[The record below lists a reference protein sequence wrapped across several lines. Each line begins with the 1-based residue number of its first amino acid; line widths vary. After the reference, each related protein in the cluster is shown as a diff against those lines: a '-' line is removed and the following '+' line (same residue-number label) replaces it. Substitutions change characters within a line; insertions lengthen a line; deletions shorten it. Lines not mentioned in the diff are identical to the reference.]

1 MLQSER
7 SQRLGED
14 ANGRIDLPA
23 RTARLK
29 IELLRN
35 RAKSAVV
42 FHKLDEIIPSYLL
55 ELSMASK
62 VTRRSST
69 SPVRLRRSVIPTKAA
84 VTSML

>member
-55 ELSMASK
+55 ELSRARQLSRSK
-62 VTRRSST
+62 TDVDE
-69 SPVRLRRSVIPTKAA
+69 RLV
-84 VTSML
+84 VDEL